1 MNKYNKIK
9 QNFFYANEYS
19 NNATVQTLVRKQ
31 LLNISLEFVNT
42 PVNNLLCLGVRNTSE
57 LLELNNT
64 FQPNTLDIVD
74 LALPNLSNSQ
84 IYNVKNISF
93 FELNFDQD
101 LHLLTKSYDLI
112 FSNMSFQW
120 SNNLNNL
127 ISNLKRKLNS
137 KSLLAFSTLL
147 SGNFYEITN
156 TLRTNK
162 MLPKNTILKT
172 IKDNK
177 LTCLYNRSYYLT
189 LRFDNFKQL
198 TAHLRNTG
206 VNTYTGSLNK
216 VSFSTIKNLYKQ
228 SNDCKLTYH
237 IGLFICHKE

>member
-1 MNKYNKIK
+1 MDKYNKIK

-19 NNATVQTLVRKQ
+19 NNATVQNLVRKQ

-42 PVNNLLCLGVRNTSE
+42 PVNNILCLGMRSTSE
-57 LLELNNT
+57 LLELNNM

-84 IYNVKNISF
+84 VYKDKNINL

-101 LHLLTKSYDLI
+101 LHLLTKNYDLI

-127 ISNLKRKLNS
+127 ISNLKRKLNN
-137 KSLLAFSTLL
+137 KSLLTFTTLL
-147 SGNFYEITN
+147 SGNFHEISN
-156 TLRTNK
+156 ILRVNK
-162 MLPKNTILKT
+162 MLSKDTTIKI

-177 LTCLYNRSYYLT
+177 LECLYNKSFYLT
-189 LRFDNFKQL
+189 LRFENFKKL
-198 TAHLRNTG
+198 TTHLKNTG

-237 IGLFICHKE
+237 IGLFICYKE

>member
-156 TLRTNK
+156 TLRT
-162 MLPKNTILKT
+162 
-172 IKDNK
+172 
-177 LTCLYNRSYYLT
+177 
-189 LRFDNFKQL
+189 
-198 TAHLRNTG
+198 
-206 VNTYTGSLNK
+206 
-216 VSFSTIKNLYKQ
+216 
-228 SNDCKLTYH
+228 
-237 IGLFICHKE
+237 